1 MTEAALAH
9 IAKRDGEIN
18 AFTAVTAERARR
30 EAAITDTL
38 RAIGRPLPPLAGVP
52 YAVKN
57 LFDVAGLATLAGSRL
72 HATRAPANHDAEL
85 VRRMRAAGAIL
96 VGTLNMDAYAYGFT
110 TENTAYGP
118 TRNPHDRSRT
128 SGGSSGGSGAAVAA
142 GMVPLALGSDTNGSI
157 RVPASLCGVFG
168 LKPTY
173 GRLPRTGSFP
183 FVHSLDHLGVFGT
196 GTEDLAACYDALQG
210 PDASDPACAQ
220 RPVDARS
227 ADARHAAATACGSR
241 DSQATST
248 VNAGPEAQ
256 AASARAASAFGRPDD
271 IELPEVERARAAA
284 FIITAAE
291 GGTLH
296 RATLQRDYDGFEPHN
311 RDRFLA
317 GALTPAAWYVRAQ
330 KVRAWFAARCR
341 EVFERYDVL
350 IAPATPGQRDAARR
364 RMARTGRAAIAVAAE
379 PRAARATDLV
389 HRPAGGDGADRGR
402 ERVADRRSTDRCAV
416 AGGPVPARGGPPRTR
431 RRGALRDAA
440 MSLPEINIPEVLAEV
455 RAMFDRYEQA
465 LVSNDVTTLDE
476 LFWAS
481 PLTVRYGATE
491 NLYGRDAIVAFRKA
505 RSPLNLARTL
515 RNTVITTFGTDFAT
529 AATEFLRPPG
539 TAVGRQMQTW
549 VRTAE
554 GWRVVAAHV
563 SLLATP

>member
-1 MTEAALAH
+1 MIALAIAAAIREGGTTATEVTEAVLAH
-9 IAKRDGEIN
+9 VAKRDGEIN

-30 EAAITDTL
+30 EAATTDTL

-85 VRRMRAAGAIL
+85 VRRMQAAGAIL
-96 VGTLNMDAYAYGFT
+96 VGALNMDAYAYGFT

-118 TRNPHDRSRT
+118 TRNPHDPSRT

-196 GTEDLAACYDALQG
+196 GSEDLAACYDALQG

-220 RPVDARS
+220 RPVDAVR
-227 ADARHAAATACGSR
+227 AMLARGGDGLRVARLAGYFDA
-241 DSQATST
+241 
-248 VNAGPEAQ
+248 NAGPEAQ

-284 FIITAAE
+284 FVISAAE

-350 IAPATPGQRDAARR
+350 IAPATPVSATPLGAEWLELGGQRLPLRPSLGLLAQPISCVGLPVVTVPIAGVSALPIGVQLISAPWREDLCL
-364 RMARTGRAAIAVAAE
+364 RAAAHLERAGVAHCV
-379 PRAARATDLV
+379 T
-389 HRPAGGDGADRGR
+389 
-402 ERVADRRSTDRCAV
+402 
-416 AGGPVPARGGPPRTR
+416 
-431 RRGALRDAA
+431 
-440 MSLPEINIPEVLAEV
+440 LP
-455 RAMFDRYEQA
+455 
-465 LVSNDVTTLDE
+465 
-476 LFWAS
+476 
-481 PLTVRYGATE
+481 
-491 NLYGRDAIVAFRKA
+491 
-505 RSPLNLARTL
+505 
-515 RNTVITTFGTDFAT
+515 
-529 AATEFLRPPG
+529 
-539 TAVGRQMQTW
+539 
-549 VRTAE
+549 
-554 GWRVVAAHV
+554 
-563 SLLATP
+563 